1 MAYNTDELYKL
12 ALEQIKKYKP
22 HNFKQ
27 LFGLMGISHDTFYNH
42 FPIDSDK
49 SDNIKR
55 EMQLVAAEVTAATIK
70 RTFDSDTPTDRA
82 MILKIYGGN
91 EMRRKLATNYNEIT
105 GKDGGKIEVDPF
117 SKIRENNGIDR
128 EAKDSDSVVNG

>member
-22 HNFKQ
+22 HSILQ
-27 LFGLMGISHDTFYNH
+27 LCGLIGISHDTFYNH

-70 RTFDSDTPTDRA
+70 KTMKADTPTDRA

-91 EMRRKLATNYNEIT
+91 EMRRKLATNYNEVT
-105 GKDGGKIEVDPF
+105 GKDGDAIKVDPF
-117 SKIRENNGIDR
+117 TKIRENNGIDR

>member
-22 HNFKQ
+22 HSILQ
-27 LFGLMGISHDTFYNH
+27 LCGLIGISHDTFYNH

-55 EMQLVAAEVTAATIK
+55 EMQLVAAEVTAVTIK
-70 RTFDSDTPTDRA
+70 KTFDSDTPTDRA

-91 EMRRKLATNYNEIT
+91 EMRRKLSTNYNEVT
-105 GKDGGKIEVDPF
+105 GKDGDAIKVDPF
-117 SKIRENNGIDR
+117 TKIRENNGIDR
-128 EAKDSDSVVNG
+128 EAKGSDSVVNG

>member
-22 HNFKQ
+22 HSFGQ
-27 LFGLMGISHDTFYNH
+27 LFGLMGISHEAFYNH
-42 FPIDSDK
+42 FPINSEK
-49 SDNIKR
+49 NDNIKR

>member
-12 ALEQIKKYKP
+12 ALKQIKKHKP
-22 HNFKQ
+22 HSILQ
-27 LFGLMGISHDTFYNH
+27 LCGLIGISHDTFYNH

-70 RTFDSDTPTDRA
+70 KTLEADTPTDRA

-91 EMRRKLATNYNEIT
+91 EMRRKLATNYNEVT
-105 GKDGGKIEVDPF
+105 GKDGDAIKVDPF
-117 SKIRENNGIDR
+117 TKIRENNGIDR
-128 EAKDSDSVVNG
+128 EAKGSDSVVNG